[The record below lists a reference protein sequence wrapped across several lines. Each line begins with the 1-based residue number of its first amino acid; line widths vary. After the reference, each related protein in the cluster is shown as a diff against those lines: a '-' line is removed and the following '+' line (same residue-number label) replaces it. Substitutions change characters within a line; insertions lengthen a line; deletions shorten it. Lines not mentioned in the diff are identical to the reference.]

1 MDFNRDDKIMG
12 MDGYKN
18 KQMMKKFI
26 VFIGLLACVLAGCT
40 REKNS
45 LPFCNGIS
53 GRKEP
58 K

>member
-1 MDFNRDDKIMG
+1 

-40 REKNS
+40 REK
-45 LPFCNGIS
+45 
-53 GRKEP
+53 KEFTVLLTSSMRTP
-58 K
+58 KLIRE